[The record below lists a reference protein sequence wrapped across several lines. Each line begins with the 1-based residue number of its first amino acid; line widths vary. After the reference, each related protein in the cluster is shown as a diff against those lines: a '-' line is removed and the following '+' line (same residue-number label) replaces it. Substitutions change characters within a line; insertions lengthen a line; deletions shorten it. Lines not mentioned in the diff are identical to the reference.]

1 MSPDDVEMNA
11 MLDML
16 AGESSDSG
24 PVDAMVV
31 AAIPELDK
39 AMDAQKPEGTRP
51 KRRR

>member
-1 MSPDDVEMNA
+1 MNA

-24 PVDAMVV
+24 PTETMVV

-39 AMDAQKPEGTRP
+39 TTDAQKPEGTHP